1 MSKPKKKSQKSS
13 GNVFADLG
21 IPHAE
26 AENLLVRAK
35 LIAAIKLYINEKNIT
50 QAEAAERFN
59 VAQPRMSEIYQGKIE
74 LFSVDKLIIMLA
86 QVGQSVEVTV
96 YNAA

>member
-1 MSKPKKKSQKSS
+1 MSKAKRKAYKSS

-35 LIAAIKLYINEKNIT
+35 LIAAIKHYINEQGIT
-50 QAEAAERFN
+50 QVEAAKRFD

-74 LFSVDKLIIMLA
+74 LFSVDKLINILA
-86 QVGQSVEVTV
+86 QVGQSVDVIV
-96 YNAA
+96 YDAA

>member
-1 MSKPKKKSQKSS
+1 MSPSKNKRFTSS

-21 IPHAE
+21 IPPAE

-35 LIAAIKLYINEKNIT
+35 LIAAIKHYINDRGLT
-50 QAEAAERFN
+50 QAQAAECFD

-74 LFSVDKLIIMLA
+74 LFSIDKLINMLA
-86 QVGQSVEVTV
+86 QVGQTV
-96 YNAA
+96 DVVVSDVA